1 MAVQSISY
9 GDKTDLNTTSVPD
22 ANKVKASDM
31 NDVKSV
37 VNNNATELGTTQ
49 TQLGNLNTFDNTEK
63 VVGTWIDGKPL
74 YRKTYTISSPG
85 SGEWTYTNTINNL
98 GIAMFDKDHTFLLR
112 SNGTCMTGIGAEG
125 NSGYW
130 FDARA
135 ITSTGSLMFYV
146 GSSINSGAT
155 IYATILYT
163 KTTD

>member
-1 MAVQSISY
+1 MAIQSISY

-22 ANKVKASDM
+22 ANKIKANDM
-31 NDVKSV
+31 NEIKSV
-37 VNNNATELGTTQ
+37 VNNNATEQ
-49 TQLGNLNTFDNTEK
+49 TSSKTALDNLNTFDNTEK
-63 VVGTWIDGKPL
+63 VVGTWINGKPL
-74 YRKTYTISSPG
+74 YRKTYTITVSG
-85 SGEWTYTNTINNL
+85 NGEWTYTNTINNL

-112 SNGTCMTGIGAEG
+112 SSGTCMTGIGAAD

-135 ITSTGSLMFYV
+135 ITNTGSLMFYV
-146 GSSINSGAT
+146 GSSIASGST

>member
-1 MAVQSISY
+1 MAIQSISY

-22 ANKVKASDM
+22 ANKIKANDM
-31 NDVKSV
+31 NEIKSV
-37 VNNNATELGTTQ
+37 VNNNATEQ
-49 TQLGNLNTFDNTEK
+49 TSSKTALDNLNTFDNTEK
-63 VVGTWIDGKPL
+63 VVGTWINGKPL
-74 YRKTYTISSPG
+74 YRKTYTITVSG
-85 SGEWTYTNTINNL
+85 NGEWTYTNTINNL

-112 SNGTCMTGIGAEG
+112 SSGTCMTGIGAAD

-135 ITSTGSLMFYV
+135 ITSTGSLMFYI
-146 GSSINSGAT
+146 GSSIASGST